1 MTWTWDTITNFNWT
15 QNTDDVT
22 KFTITADDES
32 LLDTT
37 HIGKIAMY
45 INAND
50 VREATFSMEFRKP
63 PYFNNQLTE
72 IYLRPGIDRNVTIP
86 PATDDYGN
94 TIYYSGVH
102 NLPAGASVQN
112 TIQHGNTFEF

>member
-1 MTWTWDTITNFNWT
+1 
-15 QNTDDVT
+15 
-22 KFTITADDES
+22 
-32 LLDTT
+32 
-37 HIGKIAMY
+37 MY
-45 INAND
+45 INASD

-63 PYFNNQLTE
+63 PYFDNQLTE

-102 NLPAGASVQN
+102 NLTAGASVQN
-112 TIQHGNTFEF
+112 TIQHENTFEFKGITDAMIETYEFNISACVSVD